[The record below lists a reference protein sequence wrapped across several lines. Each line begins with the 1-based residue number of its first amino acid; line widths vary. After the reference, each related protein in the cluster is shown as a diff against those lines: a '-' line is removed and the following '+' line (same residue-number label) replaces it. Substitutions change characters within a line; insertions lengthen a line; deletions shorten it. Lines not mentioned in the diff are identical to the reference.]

1 MKWLRLVG
9 VIAAVAFAG
18 IQFVRPVRT
27 NPATDPAR
35 SLAAQV
41 AVPPEIGATLD
52 RACGDCHSH
61 KTRWPWYSA
70 VAPASWL
77 VVDHVDHGRRH
88 LNFSDWTGTGGERA
102 KDPLSAI
109 CREVTG
115 GHMPMPSYLLLHRE
129 ARLSPADVQALCGWT
144 RSASQ
149 TAASPSAPPSGR
161 GGD

>member
-1 MKWLRLVG
+1 VKWLKLAGAMV
-9 VIAAVAFAG
+9 AAAFAG

-35 SLAAQV
+35 SLAAHV
-41 AVPPEIGATLD
+41 AVPPEIAATLD
-52 RACGDCHSH
+52 RACRDCHSH
-61 KTRWPWYSA
+61 QTRWPWYSG

-88 LNFSDWTGTGGERA
+88 LNFSDWAGTGGERA

-115 GHMPMPSYLLLHRE
+115 GHMPMPSYLLLHRD
-129 ARLSPADVQALCGWT
+129 ARLSSADVQALCGWT
-144 RSASQ
+144 Q
-149 TAASPSAPPSGR
+149 TAASPSAAPPAGP
-161 GGD
+161 GGG